1 MRKSRCPKETALSF
15 EKVKEKK
22 AIFIIWVSKKGHSF
36 LKTGILLQIQNQ
48 DLKIKIHDCSSSN
61 SFIEE
66 ESISFG
72 DTIYFR
78 SSFLGLTFK
87 ASFISN
93 ADENC
98 FWVQAPPLILL
109 NEKRKYPRK
118 SLNPFNWKE
127 SIFKFEGGKDHSSTF
142 SAQLTNDPLIEE
154 FYDDGQSTPEIDHHN
169 ELKEPNKFEEPQ
181 IPLVEES
188 LPSFLANNF
197 HQGIIIEISKKG
209 ATLLISLPSETEF
222 KTHKVLHFESIEGLS
237 IPSDLK
243 GTIKSIREGK
253 VLYRK
258 NSLETFFQLGLEF
271 NHFIKI

>member
-1 MRKSRCPKETALSF
+1 MMRKMRKSRCPKETTLSF

-22 AIFIIWVSKKGHSF
+22 AIFIIWVSKKDHSF

-66 ESISFG
+66 ESIGFG

-87 ASFISN
+87 SPFISN

-98 FWVQAPPLILL
+98 FWVQAPTLILL
-109 NEKRKYPRK
+109 NEKRNYPRK
-118 SLNPFNWKE
+118 SLNPFNWKK
-127 SIFKFEGGKDHSSTF
+127 SIFKFEDEKGPSSIF
-142 SAQLTNDPLIEE
+142 SSQLADDPLIEE
-154 FYDDGQSTPEIDHHN
+154 FYEDGQPSTEIDHYG
-169 ELKEPNKFEEPQ
+169 EPQ
-181 IPLVEES
+181 IPLVEKS
-188 LPSFLANNF
+188 IPNLLVNIFF
-197 HQGIIIEISKKG
+197 QGVIIEISKKG

-222 KTHKVLHFESIEGLS
+222 KTQKVLHFDSIEGLS

-243 GTIKSIREGK
+243 GTIRSIREGK
-253 VLYRK
+253 VLYRE